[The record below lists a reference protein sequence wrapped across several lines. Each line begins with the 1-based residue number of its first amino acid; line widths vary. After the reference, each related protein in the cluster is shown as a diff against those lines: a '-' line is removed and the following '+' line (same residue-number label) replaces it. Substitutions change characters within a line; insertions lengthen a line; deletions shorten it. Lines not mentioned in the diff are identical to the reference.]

1 MGEIYIPWVFCLT
14 LMITLEPMI
23 LWWSLLYERKIIILR
38 NIPVMEVWMG
48 WAKLLSGKTFQL
60 YGTISS
66 HSVLEFHRPF
76 LPFLSMLIYM
86 YYNRVLPRIKWRPSG
101 WAWFGRSFFYHIN
114 HFGYHIKE
122 IELWKA
128 LGGLLCWKGLGR
140 TLYYNND
147 IHVHMRVHV
156 IAGVSAGHPPWRSW
170 GGEDHWGSD
179 GTSGCRWSCRKE
191 PSRGKTHVYTVV
203 CM

>member
-23 LWWSLLYERKIIILR
+23 LWWSLLYERKIILR

-101 WAWFGRSFFYHIN
+101 WAWFGRSLRPQQSFWLPHQRN
-114 HFGYHIKE
+114 RAMEGM
-122 IELWKA
+122 
-128 LGGLLCWKGLGR
+128 GGCYAER
-140 TLYYNND
+140 T
-147 IHVHMRVHV
+147 
-156 IAGVSAGHPPWRSW
+156 W
-170 GGEDHWGSD
+170 GEHR
-179 GTSGCRWSCRKE
+179 CIPVE
-191 PSRGKTHVYTVV
+191 Q
-203 CM
+203 